1 MTLRTLLPLK
11 EGCYSCGVPGSR
23 STLPRLL
30 LCHELLLRLGQLR
43 VLAHQG
49 PRLCLRPRLCLLALQ
64 LVQKQLLPMLLLLGL
79 DRLLLV
85 VVALR
90 VLVSVLIL
98 IKMAISCFTK
108 TKKVVY
114 ECIW

>member
-1 MTLRTLLPLK
+1 MSATAKDDNSVLPLPAAAAAAAAD
-11 EGCYSCGVPGSR
+11 GGV
-23 STLPRLL
+23 
-30 LCHELLLRLGQLR
+30 
-43 VLAHQG
+43 
-49 PRLCLRPRLCLLALQ
+49 
-64 LVQKQLLPMLLLLGL
+64 
-79 DRLLLV
+79 
-85 VVALR
+85 LR